1 MPPRPIW
8 IRIFVVL
15 LPLIVLMNGGSLIV
29 YAGEVEQG
37 DTVTI
42 VTPGVTAR
50 LCPQPM
56 CGPEQHILRIPEGT
70 DLKVEG
76 IEDVKIGTILV
87 TWFQVIVEGD
97 TGWISIYDTN
107 KAP

>member
-1 MPPRPIW
+1 
-8 IRIFVVL
+8 
-15 LPLIVLMNGGSLIV
+15 
-29 YAGEVEQG
+29 
-37 DTVTI
+37 
-42 VTPGVTAR
+42 
-50 LCPQPM
+50 M